1 VAQIFKMKNNDNLL
15 GVIETILKW
24 KKPILRVILIATL
37 GTAAI
42 AFLFLPNYYKSTTT
56 FYVASPDLF
65 KPEQVFGTSNK
76 DMDYYGSENDV
87 DRVLTIAQS
96 GELSDFLIKKF
107 DLYKRYEIDTSKE
120 DAPYKVR
127 EQLDKLLEIKKT
139 KLNAVELSIE
149 DRDKK
154 ITADM
159 ANTAREKIDEIA
171 QRLIRETQL
180 KLIQA
185 YESSFIEKEKTLLG
199 MGDTLAR
206 LRQNY
211 GVIDPDKQTE
221 AVTKSVVDAE
231 ANYYRSKAKWESLKA
246 NPSVS
251 ADTLAQLEGN
261 VKGYE
266 EELKRGNEML
276 KRYNSGFNSVSALKE
291 YYEKER
297 DQISKDKQRF
307 LQLRIAYGT
316 KISALVL
323 IESGRVPIVKSRPK
337 RSIIIFSAAL
347 ISLIFSVLGV
357 ILLENYRAE
366 A

>member
-1 VAQIFKMKNNDNLL
+1 MKNKDNLL
-15 GVIETILKW
+15 GVIETLLKW
-24 KKPILRVILIATL
+24 KNPILKVIGLATL

-76 DMDYYGSENDV
+76 DMDYYGTEDDV
-87 DRVLTIAQS
+87 DRILTIAQS
-96 GELSDFLIKKF
+96 GEMYDFLIKKF
-107 DLYKRYEIDTSKE
+107 DLYKHYAIDSTKE
-120 DAPYKVR
+120 DAPFKVR
-127 EQLDKLLEIKKT
+127 EKLEKLLEVKKT
-139 KLNAVELSIE
+139 KFNAIELSVE
-149 DRDKK
+149 DVDKR

-159 ANTAREKIDEIA
+159 VNTAREKIDEIA
-171 QRLIRETQL
+171 QRLIRDTQL

-185 YESSFIEKEKTLLG
+185 YESSFIEKERTLLG

-206 LRQNY
+206 LRQTY

-246 NPSVS
+246 NSSVS
-251 ADTLAQLEGN
+251 ADTLASIESN

-266 EELKRGNEML
+266 EEVKRGNEML
-276 KRYNSGFNSVSALKE
+276 KRYNLGFNSVSAMKE

-316 KISALVL
+316 KISTLVL
-323 IESGRVPIVKSRPK
+323 IESGKVPIMKSRPK
-337 RSIIIFSAAL
+337 RSILILSAVL
-347 ISLIFSVLGV
+347 VSFIFSVIGV
-357 ILLENYRAE
+357 LLLENYGE
-366 A
+366 AA

>member
-1 VAQIFKMKNNDNLL
+1 MKNKDNLL
-15 GVIETILKW
+15 GVIETVLKW
-24 KKPILRVILIATL
+24 KKPILRVVLIATL

-76 DMDYYGSENDV
+76 DMDYYGSESDV
-87 DRVLTIAQS
+87 DRVLTIAEA
-96 GELSDFLIKKF
+96 GELYDFLIKKF
-107 DLYKRYEIDTSKE
+107 DLYKHYDIDSTKE
-120 DAPYKVR
+120 TAPFKVR
-127 EQLDKLLEIKKT
+127 EELEKLLTVTKT
-139 KLNAVELSIE
+139 KRNAIELSVE
-149 DRDKK
+149 DVDKK

-159 ANTAREKIDEIA
+159 VNAAREKIDEIA

-199 MGDTLAR
+199 MGDTLSR
-206 LRQNY
+206 LRQTY

-231 ANYYRSKAKWESLKA
+231 ANYYRSKAKWESLKT

-251 ADTLAQLEGN
+251 ADTLAQMEGT

-266 EELKRGNEML
+266 EEVKRGNEML
-276 KRYNSGFNSVSALKE
+276 KRYNLGFNSVSAMKE

-323 IESGRVPIVKSRPK
+323 VESGRIPIVKSRPK
-337 RSIIIFSAAL
+337 RSIIILSAAL
-347 ISLIFSVLGV
+347 VSLIFSVMGV
-357 ILLENYRAE
+357 LLLENYRDSE
-366 A
+366 

>member
-1 VAQIFKMKNNDNLL
+1 MKNNDNLL
-15 GVIETILKW
+15 GVIGAVLKW

-76 DMDYYGSENDV
+76 DMDYYGTENDV

-107 DLYKRYEIDTSKE
+107 DLYKHYEIDSTKE
-120 DAPYKVR
+120 EAPFKVR

-139 KLNAVELSIE
+139 KFNAIELSIE
-149 DRDKK
+149 DKDKK
-154 ITADM
+154 ITAEI

-171 QRLIRETQL
+171 QRLIRETQI

-185 YESSFIEKEKTLLG
+185 YESSFIEKEKTLLA
-199 MGDTLAR
+199 MGNTLAN
-206 LRQNY
+206 LRQTY

-231 ANYYRSKAKWESLKA
+231 ANYYRSKAKWESLKKS
-246 NPSVS
+246 PSVS
-251 ADTLAQLEGN
+251 ADSLAQMEST
-261 VKGYE
+261 VRGYE
-266 EELKRGNEML
+266 AESKRGNEML
-276 KRYNSGFNSVSALKE
+276 KRYNLGFNSVSAMKE

-307 LQLRIAYGT
+307 QQLRIAYGT

-337 RSIIIFSAAL
+337 RSIIVLSAAL

-357 ILLENYRAE
+357 LLIENYKEE

>member
-1 VAQIFKMKNNDNLL
+1 MKNKDNLL
-15 GVIETILKW
+15 GVIETVWAW

-42 AFLFLPNYYKSTTT
+42 AFLFLPNYFKSTTT

-65 KPEQVFGTSNK
+65 KPEQLFGTSNK
-76 DMDYYGSENDV
+76 DMDYYGTENDV

-96 GELSDFLIKKF
+96 GEMYDFLIKKF
-107 DLYKRYEIDTSKE
+107 DLYKHYDIDSTKE
-120 DAPYKVR
+120 NAPFKVR
-127 EQLDKLLEIKKT
+127 EHLEKLLEVKKT
-139 KLNAVELSIE
+139 KFNAIELSVE
-149 DRDKK
+149 DIDKK

-159 ANTAREKIDEIA
+159 SNAAREKIDEIS

-199 MGDTLAR
+199 MGDTLSR

-221 AVTKSVVDAE
+221 AVTKSAVEAE
-231 ANYYRSKAKWESLKA
+231 SNYYRSKAKWESLKK

-251 ADTLAQLEGN
+251 ADTLAMMEAT

-266 EELKRGNEML
+266 EETKRNNEML
-276 KRYNSGFNSVSALKE
+276 KRYNLGFNSVSAMKE
-291 YYEKER
+291 FYEQER

-323 IESGRVPIVKSRPK
+323 IEAGKIPIVKSRPK

-347 ISLIFSVLGV
+347 VSLIFSIIGVLL
-357 ILLENYRAE
+357 IENYREPA